1 MRDRLLREAR
11 SLEPSCAS
19 LADLQHGRYLPVM
32 VPLLARWL
40 RTTRD
45 PDVRLLLIMSLAH
58 AHAKAAARTLASE
71 FRREAGHQR
80 WSIGNALFE
89 TATDDVASELVRL
102 ATQRAFGRARQM
114 VVMALGKLTPTPAV
128 IAAAVSQLDDRDVLP
143 HAIDAVGRLGVRAAR
158 ARLVKLTDDPSA
170 PIRRYAKKALER
182 IDRSVAKRAAV
193 ETKRAPKSAA
203 RTPTRTKRE
212 PSQTGSAKKP
222 ARRAAPKRKRPMP
235 R

>member
-1 MRDRLLREAR
+1 
-11 SLEPSCAS
+11 
-19 LADLQHGRYLPVM
+19 
-32 VPLLARWL
+32 
-40 RTTRD
+40 
-45 PDVRLLLIMSLAH
+45 
-58 AHAKAAARTLASE
+58 
-71 FRREAGHQR
+71 
-80 WSIGNALFE
+80 
-89 TATDDVASELVRL
+89 
-102 ATQRAFGRARQM
+102 M